1 MGVAKPK
8 SKPYF
13 TPEQY
18 LEIDRSTEERYEY
31 LDGEIFLMA
40 GETGEHG
47 DISVNLTLIFGN
59 QLKDT
64 KCRARLKDTKVLS
77 GAGKKNPFTQKG
89 MFSYPDLVVI
99 CGEPKYHDEAKDV
112 ILNPQVIVE
121 VLSESTESF
130 DRGDKFVRYR
140 MWNPT
145 LTDYLLVSQNEP
157 IVEHY
162 IKQENGDW
170 LLKEYHGLDKN
181 FTIESTNV
189 NLTLADIYDRI
200 EFQDDEI

>member
-1 MGVAKPK
+1 M
-8 SKPYF
+8 KPYF

-31 LDGEIFLMA
+31 LDGEIFAMA
-40 GETGEHG
+40 GESCEHG
-47 DISVNLTLIFGN
+47 DISQNLSGIFYN
-59 QLKDT
+59 ELKDT
-64 KCRARLKDTKVLS
+64 KCRGRIKDTKILS

-99 CGEPKYHDEAKDV
+99 CGELQFHDEFKDIV
-112 ILNPQVIVE
+112 LNPQVIVE

-145 LTDYLLVSQNEP
+145 LTDYLLVSQNMP
-157 IVEHY
+157 HVEHY

-170 LLKEYHGLDKN
+170 LLKEYHGLDKS
-181 FTIESTNV
+181 FAIESVNV
-189 NLTLADIYDRI
+189 NLTLTDVYDRV
-200 EFQDDEI
+200 EFEDEEIF

>member
-1 MGVAKPK
+1 MVTEKPK

-18 LEIDRSTEERYEY
+18 LEIDRSSEERYEY

-40 GETGEHG
+40 GESSEHG
-47 DISVNLTLIFGN
+47 DISMNLSAIFGN
-59 QLKDT
+59 QLKGTD
-64 KCRARLKDTKVLS
+64 CRGRIKDTKILS

-89 MFSYPDLVVI
+89 LFSYPDLVVI
-99 CGEPKYHDEAKDV
+99 CGELKFHDEVKDIV
-112 ILNPQVIVE
+112 LNPKVIVE

-130 DRGDKFVRYR
+130 DRGDKFMRYR
-140 MWNPT
+140 LWNPT
-145 LTDYLLVSQNEP
+145 LTDYILVSQNAP

-162 IKQENGDW
+162 IKQESGDW

-181 FTIESTNV
+181 FAIESINV
-189 NLTLADIYDRI
+189 RLTLTDIYDRI
-200 EFQDDEI
+200 EFEEIE